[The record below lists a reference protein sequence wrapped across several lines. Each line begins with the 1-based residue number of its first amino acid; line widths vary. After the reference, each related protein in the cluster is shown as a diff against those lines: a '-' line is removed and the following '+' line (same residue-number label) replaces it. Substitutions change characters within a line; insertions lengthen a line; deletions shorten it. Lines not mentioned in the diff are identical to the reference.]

1 MQHVA
6 DRYGLALST
15 SSAAAEAY
23 NRGVGALLR
32 VQEGGLPAISESI
45 THDPTFAL
53 GQAGLALLGHEYCA
67 SVDID
72 ARITA
77 ALRCADGATE
87 RERSHV
93 HAVVAHIGGNS
104 RPLIRHL
111 RDYPRDAVLLSV
123 AVPTIAFAGVTTV
136 PQESWSI
143 VERAEPSYGDD
154 WW

>member
-53 GQAGLALLGHEYCA
+53 GHAALGLLGYELCA
-67 SVDID
+67 EVMTLNAQAAD
-72 ARITA
+72 AQEGMRA
-77 ALRCADGATE
+77 FLE
-87 RERSHV
+87 KREPV
-93 HAVVAHIGGNS
+93 W
-104 RPLIRHL
+104 
-111 RDYPRDAVLLSV
+111 
-123 AVPTIAFAGVTTV
+123 TT
-136 PQESWSI
+136 
-143 VERAEPSYGDD
+143 
-154 WW
+154 

>member
-53 GQAGLALLGHEYCA
+53 GHAGLALLGHEYCA
-67 SVDID
+67 AVDID
-72 ARITA
+72 ARLA
-77 ALRCADGATE
+77 AAGCTPTGA
-87 RERSHV
+87 
-93 HAVVAHIGGNS
+93 
-104 RPLIRHL
+104 
-111 RDYPRDAVLLSV
+111 
-123 AVPTIAFAGVTTV
+123 
-136 PQESWSI
+136 
-143 VERAEPSYGDD
+143 PSASAATCTPSSSTSAATPVR
-154 WW
+154 